1 MTYTFIN
8 LGYAVQLANGKTD
21 ILLQGDDAEI
31 FLNEVDTLKELWEN
45 GNPNYEVFSSY
56 EKHLEALIELY
67 F

>member
-8 LGYAVQLANGKTD
+8 LGYAVKLTNGKTD
-21 ILLQGDDAEI
+21 ILLQGEDAEI

-45 GNPNYEVFSSY
+45 GSPNYEVFPSY
-56 EKHLEALIELY
+56 EKYLEVLIEPY